1 MLRSSK
7 HRWFWEEPAV
17 MCGNWNVKLAT
28 SEQVFKVTTFC
39 TDTCFQSFLPL
50 INYIVHHALVKISPY
65 CNKTLPQLV
74 CIADSYSIQA
84 LLQHVPDVV
93 IYRVKVRTVGLPQ
106 GLMNWDVSQRRS
118 STLSRP
124 RCAGA
129 LSWWKTNMSP
139 AMLRIADSSFCVSN
153 TSR

>member
-1 MLRSSK
+1 
-7 HRWFWEEPAV
+7 
-17 MCGNWNVKLAT
+17 MCGNWNVKQAA
-28 SEQVFKVTTFC
+28 SQQVFNVTTFC

-65 CNKTLPQLV
+65 CNKAFPQLVSVV

-106 GLMNWDVSQRRS
+106 GLMKLGVSRRRS
-118 STLSRP
+118 LTLSRP
-124 RCAGA
+124 RCAGC
-129 LSWWKTNMSP
+129 P
-139 AMLRIADSSFCVSN
+139 AGRQTRLQQCCGLLIAVSASASRLGN
-153 TSR
+153 TVR